1 MQFNQRKD
9 DKSMKKFLTALL
21 CGAMLAA
28 MACIGVS
35 ADNIQN
41 DKVICYKISSLTGK
55 SDPYTTGTDDDSKVS
70 YFTYGSGS
78 IAMKD
83 KNIVYTPK
91 GATSMFE
98 AVFFDN
104 KWCVPVQEYS
114 FLKIRYKTN
123 KAVTDSTSTTYWL
136 SGNQASFKFDLKA
149 TGKWEETIIDLNAMG
164 VNWSSYV
171 DDGKWDKSACRNE
184 PKMRSF
190 RFDFPK
196 IDGIEYEIDYIA
208 YLSTKEAA
216 EKFDGT
222 LESLTVKKADTS
234 APATADMAGIA
245 ILAGAS
251 AAAAIVICK
260 KSKKR

>member
-1 MQFNQRKD
+1 
-9 DKSMKKFLTALL
+9 MKKILTFLL
-21 CGAMLAA
+21 CAVILVVFASVS
-28 MACIGVS
+28 VS
-35 ADNIQN
+35 AANIQN

-55 SDPYTTGTDDDSKVS
+55 VDPYTTGTDDDSKVS
-70 YFTYGSGS
+70 YFTYGSGD
-78 IAMKD
+78 IAMKGD
-83 KNIVYTPK
+83 NIVYTPK
-91 GATSMFE
+91 GSTSMFE

-104 KWCVPVQEYS
+104 KWCVPVQDYS
-114 FLKIRYKTN
+114 FLKLRYKTN

-149 TGKWEETIIDLNAMG
+149 TGEWEETIIDLNAMG

-171 DDGKWDKSACRNE
+171 DDGKWDKSACLNE

-196 IDGIEYEIDYIA
+196 IDGVTYEIDYIA

-222 LESLTVKKADTS
+222 LESLAAKKPTTS
-234 APATADMAGIA
+234 APATADMTALV
-245 ILAGAS
+245 ILAGAAT
-251 AAAAIVICK
+251 AAGIVVCK
-260 KSKKR
+260 KIKTK